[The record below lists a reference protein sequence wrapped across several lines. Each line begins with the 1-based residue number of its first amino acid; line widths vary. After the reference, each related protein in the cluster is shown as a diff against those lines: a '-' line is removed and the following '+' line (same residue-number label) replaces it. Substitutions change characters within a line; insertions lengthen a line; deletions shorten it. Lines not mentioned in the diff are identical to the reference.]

1 MTKLLIVSVISF
13 VFTGVEVAG
22 GYYSGSIAIFT
33 DAAHLCSDVLGFAIS
48 MIALKL
54 AQRDAT
60 DNMSFGRH
68 RYEIFGT
75 LISV

>member
-1 MTKLLIVSVISF
+1 MTKLMVVSVISF
-13 VFTGVEVAG
+13 VFIGVEVAG

-54 AQRDAT
+54 A
-60 DNMSFGRH
+60 
-68 RYEIFGT
+68 
-75 LISV
+75 